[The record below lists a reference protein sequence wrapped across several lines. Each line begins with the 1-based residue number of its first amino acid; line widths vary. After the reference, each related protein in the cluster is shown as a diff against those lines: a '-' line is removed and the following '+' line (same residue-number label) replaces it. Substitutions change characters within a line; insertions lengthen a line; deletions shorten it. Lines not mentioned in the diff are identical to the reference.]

1 MMNTVYKSVVGAAGL
16 LLLSFTAQ
24 AASVALIPDAT
35 DVENGAGLTVQLVLN
50 APDAPGSSP
59 GAFHG
64 IVVLEYDPAL
74 VMFDSFEFSAPAAA
88 IGPVLTSGHG
98 AGLSS
103 IEVAFE
109 NALNVGTIG
118 TFTFNVLGINGD
130 VIDLG
135 VRDADDFFG
144 SFVNTVPTIQPL
156 YPDFTGATVNVVPL
170 PAAVWLFMSALGL
183 AAGVA
188 RRR

>member
-1 MMNTVYKSVVGAAGL
+1 MNKLFRNIAGAAVT
-16 LLLSFTAQ
+16 LLLSSAAQ
-24 AASVALIPDAT
+24 AASVSLVPSAAA
-35 DVENGAGLTVQLVLN
+35 VENGDVLAVQLALD
-50 APDAPGSSP
+50 APDAAGSSP

-74 VMFDSFEFSAPAAA
+74 LSFDSFEFSAPAAA
-88 IGPVLTSGHG
+88 SGPVLASGHG

-103 IEVAFE
+103 IEVAFQ
-109 NALNVGTIG
+109 NAFNVGTIG
-118 TFTFNVLGINGD
+118 TFTFNVLCINGD
-130 VIDLG
+130 VIDLTI
-135 VRDADDFFG
+135 RDADDFFG

-156 YPDFTGATVNVVPL
+156 YPDFTGAAVNVVPI

>member
-1 MMNTVYKSVVGAAGL
+1 MNKLFMKVAAAAATL
-16 LLLSFTAQ
+16 LFSWTTH
-24 AASVALIPDAT
+24 AASVTLIPDAAAVDNG
-35 DVENGAGLTVQLVLN
+35 DVLTVQLALN
-50 APDAPGSSP
+50 APDAAGTLP

-64 IVVLEYDPAL
+64 IVVLDYDPTL
-74 VMFDSFEFSAPAAA
+74 VMFDSFAFTAPAEAA
-88 IGPVLTSGHG
+88 DPVITSSN
-98 AGLSS
+98 AGLNS
-103 IEVAFE
+103 IEVAFQ
-109 NALNVGTIG
+109 NAFNIGTIG
-118 TFTFNVLGINGD
+118 TFTFNVLGMDGD
-130 VIDLG
+130 TIDLT

-156 YPDFTGATVNVVPL
+156 YPDFEGATVNVVPI